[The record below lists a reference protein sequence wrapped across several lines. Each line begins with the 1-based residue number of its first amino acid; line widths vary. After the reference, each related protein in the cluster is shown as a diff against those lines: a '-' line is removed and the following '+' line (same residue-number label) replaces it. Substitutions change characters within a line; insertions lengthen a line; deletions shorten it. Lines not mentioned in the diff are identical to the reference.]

1 MNIGFERVQEN
12 HHHEYLFKPEMQA
25 LRNEKIEIQRKHSLP
40 NYCRR
45 RGAMCQRVD
54 STLLPNEV
62 KR

>member
-1 MNIGFERVQEN
+1 MDIDFERVQEN
-12 HHHEYLFKPEMQA
+12 HHHEYLFKPEIQT
-25 LRNEKIEIQRKHSLP
+25 LRNEKIEIRRKHSLP

>member
-12 HHHEYLFKPEMQA
+12 HHHEYLFKPEIQA
-25 LRNEKIEIQRKHSLP
+25 LRNEIQRKRSLP
-40 NYCRR
+40 NYCKR